1 MTTCNTPDSAPL
13 DPGREAPKSLPALR
27 VLAVIGDLVLCGF
40 LLLLTLW
47 ATAAL
52 YFDFR
57 VPSMRTS
64 FALAY
69 FAVVLAFWIAVKRR
83 WLAATLTF
91 CAFALVLGGWLSLK
105 PSNDRDWQPDL
116 KTLADAEIDGD
127 KVVLHN
133 VRNCDYRTET
143 DFDVRYYDKTVS
155 LNKIRTADLIM
166 VYWGSPHMAHTMV
179 SFGFEGG
186 EYVCFSIETRKEK
199 GEGYSAIK
207 GLFRQFEL
215 IYIVADERDVV
226 RLRTNYRP
234 SEEAYLYRLRCKPDQ
249 VRELFLSYLGR
260 INGLRHNPE
269 WYSAITHNCT
279 TSIRMQRAA
288 SERAPWDWR
297 MLANGHS
304 DTLLYER
311 GIISTNIPL
320 SELKLKCHINA
331 RAKAADKAEDF
342 SQRIREGLPGM
353 PLQNDSI

>member
-1 MTTCNTPDSAPL
+1 MTTPNTSDSAPPA
-13 DPGREAPKSLPALR
+13 PGQEALKSRPALR
-27 VLAVIGDLVLCGF
+27 VLAVIGKVALRGF
-40 LLLLTLW
+40 LLVITLW

-57 VPSMRTS
+57 VPAMRVP
-64 FALAY
+64 FAAAY
-69 FAVVLAFWIAVKRR
+69 FAVVLALWIAVRRR

-116 KTLADAEIDGD
+116 KTLAYAEIEGNE
-127 KVVLHN
+127 VILHN
-133 VRNCDYRTET
+133 IRNCDYRTET
-143 DFDVRYYDKTVS
+143 DFDVRHYDKTVS
-155 LNKIRTADLIM
+155 LDKIRTADLYM

-199 GEGYSAIK
+199 GEGYSAAK

-234 SEEAYLYRLRCKPDQ
+234 SEEAYLYRLRCTTDQ
-249 VRELFLSYLGR
+249 VRELFLSYLSR
-260 INGLRHNPE
+260 INSLRRNPE

-288 SERAPWDWR
+288 SQRAPWDWR

-304 DTLLYER
+304 DTMLYER
-311 GIISTNIPL
+311 GIIYTNIPL
-320 SELKLKCHINA
+320 SELKSKCHINPRA
-331 RAKAADKAEDF
+331 RAADKAEDF

-353 PLQNDSI
+353 PL